1 MLINCPKCHITYNI
15 DATAVPQGGRKLHCT
30 NCGEIFWCNPEDL
43 EEPTRLLTEEEK
55 ITPQQP
61 RIRENPAMQTA
72 ELNNAVFADK
82 ESESD
87 VNLDMNSEFVNE
99 EVTVE
104 AAQNPNLSDV
114 DTKETENVDKNDMI
128 TENHSEDLYSADAT
142 TGTNEAPS
150 ENVNDTEEKSQ
161 TDRDIQDIF
170 QRISLQNE
178 QIKKLEQEMGVFR
191 RGCKIVYNALGF
203 ESALIRWMFGILL
216 LVFVVLGLYTARYVI
231 TRKLPW
237 AEQIFNVAGIESK
250 IVGEGLKFSNVS
262 RREFEV
268 DDINHMEIRGFIDN
282 ETNYK
287 LEIPK
292 LHVEILDE
300 DGEIIQKQEEVLFI
314 REIAPGDRKPFKID
328 IQKPSILGKYIYITF
343 VK

>member
-30 NCGEIFWCNPEDL
+30 NCDEIFWCNPEDL

-55 ITPQQP
+55 NAPQQP
-61 RIRENPAMQTA
+61 ITRENPAMQA
-72 ELNNAVFADK
+72 SELNNAIFAKK

-87 VNLDMNSEFVNE
+87 MSFEEKPEVFVEESLAETDENLNLTGDANQEHESSDD
-99 EVTVE
+99 E
-104 AAQNPNLSDV
+104 AIA
-114 DTKETENVDKNDMI
+114 
-128 TENHSEDLYSADAT
+128 ENHSDELNNPEGSAESSET
-142 TGTNEAPS
+142 PS
-150 ENVNDTEEKSQ
+150 ASDNVTDEKSQ
-161 TDRDIQDIF
+161 TEQDIQDIF
-170 QRISLQNE
+170 QRISVQNE
-178 QIKKLEQEMGVFR
+178 QIKKLEHEMGVFR
-191 RGCKIVYNALGF
+191 RGCKIVCNTLGF
-203 ESALIRWMFGILL
+203 ESTLTRWMFGILL
-216 LVFVVLGLYTARYVI
+216 VVFIVLGLYTARYEI

-237 AEQIFNVAGIESK
+237 AEQIFNAAGIESK

-262 RREFEV
+262 RREFEI

-282 ETNYK
+282 ETAYK
-287 LEIPK
+287 LEVPK